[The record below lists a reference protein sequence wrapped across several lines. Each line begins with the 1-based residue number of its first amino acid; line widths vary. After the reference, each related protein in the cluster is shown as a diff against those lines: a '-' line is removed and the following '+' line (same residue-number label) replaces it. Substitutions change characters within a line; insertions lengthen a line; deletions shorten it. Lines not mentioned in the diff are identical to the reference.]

1 MHRAGKKVE
10 SEQAEQTKNDR
21 IQRVL
26 TKHRAMANHL
36 HFPFGN
42 DTTSQC
48 DNYIKNEDNARPN
61 MKEVGHIK
69 YYVGYGRRTPAWYAE
84 YTDQLHSSA
93 SNKLQADYQMK
104 TEHGISRSLEDDI
117 EHI

>member
-1 MHRAGKKVE
+1 MPRAGKMVE
-10 SEQAEQTKNDR
+10 SEQAEQIKYDR
-21 IQRVL
+21 DQCVL

-61 MKEVGHIK
+61 IM
-69 YYVGYGRRTPAWYAE
+69 
-84 YTDQLHSSA
+84 
-93 SNKLQADYQMK
+93 
-104 TEHGISRSLEDDI
+104 
-117 EHI
+117 